1 MGYAKHGYPWVFGIA
16 ALTALSYYWYSIR
29 TGWLHWVILF
39 AIAIPLSVFTFFVF
53 YFFRDPPRTPEDP
66 FHPEKSVVSPAD
78 GRLCAVEEEAG
89 NLAMYI
95 EMHASNVHVTRAHTD
110 GVIKHIQRVGGK
122 HHPIYLL
129 KKTASSDSKAV
140 RKNARVI
147 IEMEDHQ
154 GRPFVYHMICGKMAR
169 RAVPYVKEGQVV
181 TKGQKMGI
189 IQFGS
194 MVKITLPGT
203 QYQMRSKLSD
213 RVFGGR
219 TVICD
224 RID

>member
-1 MGYAKHGYPWVFGIA
+1 MGYAKHGYPWVIGMALITA
-16 ALTALSYYWYSIR
+16 ASYYWM
-29 TGWLHWVILF
+29 TQQHGWVQLVLLF
-39 AIAIPLSVFTFFVF
+39 AIAIPFSILTWFVF
-53 YFFRDPPRTPEDP
+53 YFFRDPDRIPDISD
-66 FHPEKSVVSPAD
+66 HPEKSVVSPAD

-89 NLAMYI
+89 NLAVYI

-110 GVIKHIQRVGGK
+110 GIVKRIQRVAGK

-129 KKTASSDSKAV
+129 KKTSNSESKAV

-147 IEMEDHQ
+147 IEMEDNL
-154 GRPFVYHMICGKMAR
+154 GRPFIYQMICGKMAR
-169 RAVPYVKEGQVV
+169 RAVPYVKEGQVI

-203 QYQMRSKLSD
+203 KYQMRAKLSD
-213 RVFGGR
+213 NVFGGR
-219 TVICD
+219 TIICD

>member
-1 MGYAKHGYPWVFGIA
+1 MGYAKHGYPW
-16 ALTALSYYWYSIR
+16 ALGVGLITGLAYYWFAR
-29 TGWLHWVILF
+29 RADWLQWVILF
-39 AIAIPLSVFTFFVF
+39 AVAIPLTILTCFVI
-53 YFFRDPPRTPEDP
+53 YFFRDPPRVPEDP
-66 FHPEKSVVSPAD
+66 YHPEKSIVSPAD
-78 GRLCAVEEEAG
+78 GRLCAFEEEAG
-89 NLAMYI
+89 NLAIYI

-110 GVIKHIQRVGGK
+110 GIIKRIQRVGGK

-129 KKTASSDSKAV
+129 KNTTGTDSKAI

-147 IEMEDHQ
+147 IEMEDKE
-154 GRPFVYHMICGKMAR
+154 GRSFVYHMICGKVAR
-169 RAVPYVKEGQVV
+169 RAVPYVKEGQAIA
-181 TKGQKMGI
+181 KGQKMGI

-213 RVFGGR
+213 NVFGGR

-224 RID
+224 RMD